1 MQRFRKTAAA
11 LSLSLLL
18 LLSILSGCAKTST
31 HATEPPQTTAP
42 APKVREGLQTIL
54 IASLKEFSPDKSSG
68 YRNEQQADLLILL
81 MVDEKEGSIS
91 SLQLNPDALVTF
103 SPQGAGSALELPLGQ
118 VFSYGSGGS
127 DSCLSLTRSASR
139 LLNGITIDHYMF
151 FTLEAVGIVNRMI
164 GGVEVEVT
172 ETLPGLEA
180 GSIVRLSDDTI
191 NAFFDH
197 RDDNDTANEAH
208 MGRQQQ
214 YMMKA
219 FTPFTAHMQQEDFLS
234 RLTIQLGDR
243 LSTDLTLSQM
253 AQLMELLGT
262 CTLDETIHTLP
273 GNAQADGFR
282 VDSEGAGELLNAL
295 FYD

>member
-1 MQRFRKTAAA
+1 MQRFRKTAAV
-11 LSLSLLL
+11 LLLSLLL

-54 IASLKEFSPDKSSG
+54 IASLKEFSPDKASG
-68 YRNEQQADLLILL
+68 YRNEQQADLLMLL
-81 MVDEKEGSIS
+81 IVDEKEGSIS

-164 GGVEVEVT
+164 GGVEVERTLLYTDTYEARAKRIYVGVT
-172 ETLPGLEA
+172 E
-180 GSIVRLSDDTI
+180 
-191 NAFFDH
+191 
-197 RDDNDTANEAH
+197 
-208 MGRQQQ
+208 
-214 YMMKA
+214 
-219 FTPFTAHMQQEDFLS
+219 
-234 RLTIQLGDR
+234 
-243 LSTDLTLSQM
+243 
-253 AQLMELLGT
+253 
-262 CTLDETIHTLP
+262 
-273 GNAQADGFR
+273 R
-282 VDSEGAGELLNAL
+282 VP
-295 FYD
+295 